1 MRTIQQAKTLFLDR
15 DGVINVR
22 IVDGYVKNVEE
33 FVFIDG
39 VLEAFKIFSRLFDT
53 IVVVTNQQGIGK
65 GIMSE
70 EEFAIISK
78 QMTEEIKRAGGK
90 LDAIFHCPSL
100 TKEKPFDRKPSVG
113 MGLKAKKQFKQIC
126 FKDSIM
132 VGDSLSDLIFGKR
145 LGMHTVHI
153 SDTNTEARNHPKR
166 IDFRFNNL
174 LEFAKFIEYEKNNT
188 NK

>member
-1 MRTIQQAKTLFLDR
+1 MRTIRQAKTLFLDR

-22 IVDGYVKNVEE
+22 KIGGYVGSLEE

-70 EEFAIISK
+70 DEFAIISK
-78 QMTEEIKRAGGK
+78 HMTEKIIQFGGK
-90 LDAIFHCPSL
+90 LDAIYHCPSL
-100 TKEKPFDRKPSVG
+100 NKDKPFDRKPSVG

-145 LGMHTVHI
+145 LEMHTVHI
-153 SDTNTEARNHPKR
+153 ADTNTEARNHPKR